1 MTVKGTK
8 GNDTLKGTANADI
21 FDLSQ
26 GGNDTASGL
35 AGNDTFQFGA
45 TFTAKDSINGGA
57 GTDVLSLA
65 GDYSHGVVFGATT
78 VVGVETIT
86 LGVHHDY
93 KLTTNDANVAKNKT
107 LTVDGSKLAAADT
120 LTFNGSHETNGHF
133 DIIGGKG
140 NDVLADGAQA
150 DTFTLTAGGNDT
162 ANGGAGN
169 DTFNLAAALTA
180 ADKINGG
187 VGADVL
193 NLNGTYTGAHAL
205 AFGAKTVVGVD
216 KMVLAAGH
224 SYALTTADATVPSGA
239 NLIIDAS
246 ALGASNG
253 LAFNGSAETDGH
265 FEVTG
270 GAGNDS
276 VTFARAAVFAG
287 SMFDGGAGDDMVHLN
302 AAFNGNLTGAMMMK
316 VETLIL
322 GAGHNYNIVEANTA
336 VAAGKSLTVDASA
349 LSSGDVLS
357 LKASAETNGALT
369 IIGGAGNDH
378 LVGGQFGNTFDLSH
392 GGNDTATG
400 GGISDTFNM
409 GATFT
414 AADRLDGGTDLDF
427 LNLDGNTNVTMT
439 ATTIQNI
446 EWISLGGGHDYNLT
460 LNGNTIAAGQT
471 LNIDANDLQDGDHLT
486 LDASAVADG
495 IVDVLGINTHG
506 IYDITGGAGNDL
518 IDLADGDASTRATI
532 HGSLGG
538 DAVYGAAAEG
548 GMTTFIYTDPTQSTG
563 EFFTHDLL
571 RFVHFNTDKME
582 VSGFTDTGGFTYAGN
597 TATINSA
604 NFDAD
609 LAAAISGHL
618 NANGVC
624 EVIAGGGDEN
634 GHAYLVLDINGD
646 ASYTNGQ
653 DYVFEIDNSDTGAIT
668 SSFFT

>member
-1 MTVKGTK
+1 MTIKGTK
-8 GNDTLKGTANADI
+8 NNDVLKGTSGNDI
-21 FDLSQ
+21 FVLSQ

-93 KLTTNDANVAKNKT
+93 KLTTNDASVAKNKT

-140 NDVLADGAQA
+140 NDVLAGGALA

-169 DTFNLAAALTA
+169 DIFALNGTLTA
-180 ADKINGG
+180 ADRINGG
-187 VGADVL
+187 LGNDVL
-193 NLNGTYTGAHAL
+193 DLNGTYTGALAL
-205 AFGAKTVVGVD
+205 VFGAKTVLGVE
-216 KMVLAAGH
+216 KIVLAAGH
-224 SYALTTADATVPSGA
+224 DYSITTADATVDSGA
-239 NLIIDAS
+239 AMTIDAS
-246 ALGASNG
+246 ALGAANK
-253 LAFNGSAETDGH
+253 LTFNGSHESD
-265 FEVTG
+265 
-270 GAGNDS
+270 
-276 VTFARAAVFAG
+276 
-287 SMFDGGAGDDMVHLN
+287 
-302 AAFNGNLTGAMMMK
+302 
-316 VETLIL
+316 
-322 GAGHNYNIVEANTA
+322 
-336 VAAGKSLTVDASA
+336 
-349 LSSGDVLS
+349 
-357 LKASAETNGALT
+357 GALT

-378 LVGGQFGNTFDLSH
+378 LVGGQFGNTFNLSH
-392 GGNDTATG
+392 GGDDTATG
-400 GGISDTFNM
+400 GGIGDTFNM

-446 EWISLGGGHDYNLT
+446 EWISLGGGHDYSLT

-486 LDASAVADG
+486 LDASAVSDG

-506 IYDITGGAGNDL
+506 TYDITGGAGNDF
-518 IDLADGDASTRATI
+518 IDLSDGDASTRATI

-538 DAVYGAAAEG
+538 DTVYGAAAEG
-548 GMTTFIYTDPTQSTG
+548 GMTTFIYTNPDQSTG
-563 EFFTHDLL
+563 ASFTHDLL
-571 RFVHFNTDKME
+571 RFVNFSNDKME
-582 VSGFTDTGGFTYAGN
+582 VSGFTDAGGAVYGG
-597 TATINSA
+597 TATINSSS
-604 NFDAD
+604 FDTD
-609 LAAAISGHL
+609 LAVAVSGHL
-618 NANGVC
+618 AAHGVC
-624 EVIAGGGDEN
+624 EVIGDIGGDEYN
-634 GHAYLVLDINGD
+634 HVYLVLDINGD
-646 ASYTNGQ
+646 AAYTNGQ
-653 DYVFEIDNSDTGAIT
+653 DYVIEIDGSSTG
-668 SSFFT
+668 SLSPSFFN